1 MKTES
6 GEVTDGDGTEGLLTR
21 ANSVASEPTAVLLI
35 VRMGSPVPGFQQIM
49 YSSISEYYEQ
59 STRNTKFCKIS
70 TIESA

>member
-35 VRMGSPVPGFQQIM
+35 VRMGSPVPGFQQI
-49 YSSISEYYEQ
+49 YVQ
-59 STRNTKFCKIS
+59 LDQRR
-70 TIESA
+70 